1 MKEKYPVIN
10 GAETFYYKGNEVGIL
25 ISHGFVGTPQSV
37 QFLGEKLAEYGYT
50 VLAPRLPGHGT
61 HYHDL
66 EKCTYED
73 WFAALE
79 NGYKFLAKECAT
91 VFVIG
96 QSMGGTLTLNL
107 AHKYPEIQGIATVNA
122 ALTLPSFDYLRNRQQ
137 PQYLPEGEPDIKAK
151 GVYEI
156 TYDQT
161 PLKAIHQLQALMA
174 ITPRLLANIATPI
187 LCIKS
192 SVDHVVPPENT
203 AFIYKKVGSKV
214 KELVTLENSFHVASM
229 DNDREKIVEH
239 VHSFVQQQLTKELVA
254 SSYSR

>member
-1 MKEKYPVIN
+1 MRNCICHRTIN
-10 GAETFYYKGNEVGIL
+10 G
-25 ISHGFVGTPQSV
+25 
-37 QFLGEKLAEYGYT
+37 
-50 VLAPRLPGHGT
+50 
-61 HYHDL
+61 
-66 EKCTYED
+66 
-73 WFAALE
+73 
-79 NGYKFLAKECAT
+79 
-91 VFVIG
+91 
-96 QSMGGTLTLNL
+96 

>member
-10 GAETFYYKGNEVGIL
+10 GAETIYYKGNDVGIL

-37 QFLGEKLAEYGYT
+37 QFLAERLAEYGYT

-66 EKCTYED
+66 ENCSHED
-73 WFAALE
+73 WFTALE
-79 NGYKFLAKECAT
+79 NGYQFLANECST
-91 VFVIG
+91 VFVVG
-96 QSMGGTLTLNL
+96 QSMGGTLTLKL
-107 AHKYPEIQGIATVNA
+107 AHKYPEIQGITTVNA
-122 ALTLPSFDYLRNRQQ
+122 ALTLPSFEYLKERQE

-174 ITPRLLANIATPI
+174 STPRILREIKTPI

-192 SVDHVVPPENT
+192 SIDHVVPSENT
-203 AFIYKKVGSKV
+203 AFIYKKVASKV
-214 KELVTLENSFHVASM
+214 KRLVTLDNSYHVASM
-229 DNDREKIVEH
+229 DNDKQRIVKH
-239 VHSFVQQQLTKELVA
+239 VHSFVQQQLTKELA
-254 SSYSR
+254 ISY